1 MPTPGP
7 APGHRSQADRRASVR
22 GDWRTHLAVRA
33 VAALHAADPDRAL
46 PAAGDPRGDRASA
59 AGGESPDEALR
70 SAAARD
76 PAFGACVTALG
87 RLRRIAATV
96 LGAMLLLAAAAGAA
110 AAWTAIGPGGAH
122 ERAVNW
128 TAAWFGLLLLPTLS
142 LALWVLLMPFGNR
155 LSADPIVAA
164 WRGAVSRI
172 ARWIAHRT
180 GGEARARRQGKAA
193 GPGRDGRAVLAACT
207 RAWSESL
214 LGPAGRWTLSC
225 IVHAA
230 WAAFGSAILVVLLLL
245 LSTREYRFGW
255 ETTILPDRAVVRMI
269 RAVALLPDA
278 AGFAVP
284 DDGTIRATPRHADP
298 AVLAE
303 ASRAWSG
310 LLVGS
315 VAMHVVLP
323 RLVLLGLSMVAAARA
338 RRRASFRPDE
348 PALAV
353 LAAHARA
360 ADAAAPAPDRHAHR
374 SDRAVLMHAA
384 EAQPAPGD
392 HRRWA
397 IAGYECS
404 PPRGGWP
411 PRLHRLRWIDLG
423 FVESADDRA
432 RLLRTRS
439 PGGEAAGAPLLL
451 VADLPALP
459 DRGVAS
465 MIDAIRAQ
473 GAPAPAAVR
482 LLLTGGGRVRA
493 RDPDLAARR
502 LEQWH
507 DAWQASGFDRSTC
520 IDLDLDEPTT
530 ALRARLAGFL
540 GVQVDADPAG
550 ASAALPALLACLE
563 LIRAAA
569 HDGSIGEVGGAVRL
583 HAAMRTRFGI
593 DPTADPFE
601 PRIPLRGGV
610 FPTDAVAA
618 WAAKSVGRL
627 PARLRA
633 DAAWVSAGAL
643 AGALSCA
650 AAAVALAPAAILA
663 LPGWTMLG
671 AATAGVIRIARA
683 AAPPPRAAAAGGDD
697 EPAETSGAS
706 PQASAVAAAAV
717 SAITLAGRE
726 GGEARVGVL
735 LEMLLADQDAPSSD
749 DIGAIDAFLDRIRA
763 RAATACMI
771 DHDAAP
777 SAEAPAAPSPLDPP
791 RGGGAA
797 P

>member
-7 APGHRSQADRRASVR
+7 APGNRSQADHRAPVR
-22 GDWRTHLAVRA
+22 GAWRTHLAVRA
-33 VAALHAADPDRAL
+33 VAGLHAADPARTL
-46 PAAGDPRGDRASA
+46 PPAGDPRGDRAPA
-59 AGGESPDEALR
+59 AGGGTPDEALCA
-70 SAAARD
+70 AAARD

-87 RLRRIAATV
+87 RLGRIAATA
-96 LGAMLLLAAAAGAA
+96 LGAVLLLAAAAGAA

-164 WRGAVSRI
+164 WRGIVSRI

-180 GGEARARRQGKAA
+180 GGEARARRPGEAA
-193 GPGRDGRAVLAACT
+193 VPGHDGRAALTACT

-214 LGPAGRWTLSC
+214 LAPAGRWTLSC

-230 WAAFGSAILVVLLLL
+230 WAVFGSAILVVLLLL

-255 ETTILPDRAVVRMI
+255 ETTILPERAIVRTI
-269 RAVALLPDA
+269 RAVALLPKA
-278 AGFAVP
+278 AGFPVP
-284 DDGTIRATPRHADP
+284 DDETIRATPRHADP
-298 AVLAE
+298 AALAA

-315 VAMHVVLP
+315 VATHVVLP
-323 RLVLLGLSMVAAARA
+323 RLVLLGLSMFAAARA
-338 RRRASFRPDE
+338 RRRASLRPDE

-360 ADAAAPAPDRHAHR
+360 ADAAAPDRPAHG
-374 SDRAVLMHAA
+374 SDRTVPAPAA
-384 EAQPAPGD
+384 GTPSAPGD
-392 HRRWA
+392 RGRWA

-432 RLLRTRS
+432 RLLRARS

-451 VADLPALP
+451 VADLSALP

-473 GAPAPAAVR
+473 DTPAPAAVR

-502 LEQWH
+502 LDQWH
-507 DAWQASGFDRSTC
+507 DAWQASGFDRPTC
-520 IDLDLDEPTT
+520 IDLDLDEPTA

-550 ASAALPALLACLE
+550 ASASPASLLACIE

-569 HDGSIGEVGGAVRL
+569 HDGSIGEVEGAVRL

-601 PRIPLRGGV
+601 PRMPLRGGV
-610 FPTDAVAA
+610 FPTDVVAA

-633 DAAWVSAGAL
+633 DAAWLSAGAL

-671 AATAGVIRIARA
+671 AATAGVIRLARA
-683 AAPPPRAAAAGGDD
+683 AAPPPRAAAAGGDGAT
-697 EPAETSGAS
+697 AEAPEAP

-726 GGEARVGVL
+726 GGEARVGRL
-735 LEMLLADQDAPSSD
+735 LDTLLADQDAPSSD
-749 DIGAIDAFLDRIRA
+749 DLGAIDAFLDRIRA

-771 DHDAAP
+771 DHDAARSADAPEP
-777 SAEAPAAPSPLDPP
+777 SSPPDPS
-791 RGGGAA
+791 RGGEAV